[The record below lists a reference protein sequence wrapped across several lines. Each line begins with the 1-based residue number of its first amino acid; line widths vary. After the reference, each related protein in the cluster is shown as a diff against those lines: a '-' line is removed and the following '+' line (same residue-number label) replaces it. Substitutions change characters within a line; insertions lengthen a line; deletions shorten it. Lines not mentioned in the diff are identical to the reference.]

1 MHREEGED
9 LEEDEDSLEDEVEEE
24 DEVVSLVVEEEE
36 GVDEVDTNLCVFLL
50 FGSRIVPF
58 SVISCN
64 IPFFLFILIPCS
76 SPRQVYLSSHFSPG
90 KYRIEKTRRSRRIRK
105 DKKD

>member
-1 MHREEGED
+1 MVHREEGED

-36 GVDEVDTNLCVFLL
+36 GVDEVDTKPCVFLL

-58 SVISCN
+58 SVIYCN
-64 IPFFLFILIPCS
+64 IPFFLFISIPLCS
-76 SPRQVYLSSHFSPG
+76 SSSGLPLFSLQPRQVQDREDEALA
-90 KYRIEKTRRSRRIRK
+90 K
-105 DKKD
+105 DSKG